1 HGDGSRQGAGATAVT
16 GAGRAGDPIGAV
28 GARAV
33 GAVGWGSHG
42 AMLDAGPEGPSGR
55 RHPGDVADEV
65 ALWGTG
71 MPRRASSTDDGRGRG

>member
-1 HGDGSRQGAGATAVT
+1 MGV
-16 GAGRAGDPIGAV
+16 PVGAV

-65 ALWGTG
+65 ALWGDG
-71 MPRRASSTDDGRGRG
+71 DAASSLVDGGRDREEGWWSRLSESN